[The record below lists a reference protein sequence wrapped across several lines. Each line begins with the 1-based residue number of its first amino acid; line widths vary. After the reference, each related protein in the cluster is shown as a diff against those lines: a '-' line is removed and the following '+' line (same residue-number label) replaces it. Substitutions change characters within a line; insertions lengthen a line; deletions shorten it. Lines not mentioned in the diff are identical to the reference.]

1 MTLLERDE
9 RMWEQG
15 HQAGIQE
22 GIKEGENLF
31 ALLVN
36 KLIED
41 GRREDI
47 ERAATDEVYRNS
59 LYVEYQL
66 K

>member
-15 HQAGIQE
+15 HQE
-22 GIKEGENLF
+22 GVKEGENLF
-31 ALLVN
+31 ASLVS
-36 KLIED
+36 KLIKD
-41 GRREDI
+41 GRHEDI
-47 ERAATDEVYRNS
+47 DRAANDENFRNA
-59 LYVEYQL
+59 LFAEYHL